1 MTNWSLYEG
10 TILLLTPKP
19 AEPITLGPPL
29 NQGVPDHPTH
39 QVMRVNTLHR
49 TLFEN
54 IVRSKPLPLFPIPYF
69 VLKRCLLMR
78 GYLSAHNAIIPSL
91 NPGLG
96 SGRENR

>member
-1 MTNWSLYEG
+1 M
-10 TILLLTPKP
+10 
-19 AEPITLGPPL
+19 
-29 NQGVPDHPTH
+29 
-39 QVMRVNTLHR
+39 MVNTLHR

-54 IVRSKPLPLFPIPYF
+54 IIWSKPLPLFPIPYF